1 MVLLGDTAQLPPVNL
16 DISPALDTQTLS
28 LNYNKEVEY
37 IELDEVMRQE
47 EDSGILHN
55 ATELRELLKDS
66 FITDFQFKKFKDI
79 RLTDGYDIQ
88 DAINSAYSNY
98 SIEDTAFI
106 VRSNKRANQYNEQI
120 RTKILDKESELSS
133 GDFLMVVKNNY
144 FWLKDSDHAGFIA
157 NGDIIEVLEIFN
169 IKELYGFKFAN
180 VKIRM
185 IDYPDQKPFE
195 TVLLLDTIK
204 ANHRR

>member
-66 FITDFQFKKFKDI
+66 FITDFQTLKFKDII

-106 VRSNKRANQYNEQI
+106 VRSNKERINTMNKLELKFS
-120 RTKILDKESELSS
+120 TKKVNCHQAI
-133 GDFLMVVKNNY
+133 FL
-144 FWLKDSDHAGFIA
+144 W
-157 NGDIIEVLEIFN
+157 
-169 IKELYGFKFAN
+169 
-180 VKIRM
+180 
-185 IDYPDQKPFE
+185 
-195 TVLLLDTIK
+195 
-204 ANHRR
+204 

>member
-1 MVLLGDTAQLPPVNL
+1 
-16 DISPALDTQTLS
+16 
-28 LNYNKEVEY
+28 
-37 IELDEVMRQE
+37 
-47 EDSGILHN
+47 
-55 ATELRELLKDS
+55 
-66 FITDFQFKKFKDI
+66 
-79 RLTDGYDIQ
+79 
-88 DAINSAYSNY
+88 
-98 SIEDTAFI
+98 
-106 VRSNKRANQYNEQI
+106 
-120 RTKILDKESELSS
+120 
-133 GDFLMVVKNNY
+133 
-144 FWLKDSDHAGFIA
+144 LKDSDHAGFIA